1 MKICIIHSYYADQ
14 DRSGENNVVGA
25 QISVLTEIGHEVMV
39 FSNSTVEEQK
49 RRFFHLRAATNVI
62 FGAGVNPQ
70 KNLDEFKPDVILMH
84 NLFPN
89 LSTKWLEKYGPIT
102 YSFKHNYRDVCASA
116 ILYRNK
122 SICLKCIDGSSFNAI
137 KFKCYKNSSVKT
149 APLAMRNSLNLKY
162 RKDLVYPH
170 KFLVLSNHMKN
181 LLLPSG
187 IDTDKFVVIPNFVED
202 SYLNLNFNLERN
214 NRWIAAGRLTEE
226 KGFQE
231 LIEYWPDK
239 YNLDVY
245 GTGQLLQRL
254 KALAAHKKNVSIKG
268 NLSRDTF
275 VKILPNY
282 TGAVMPSKW
291 YEPGP
296 LVVLEYLAAG
306 LPVISMG
313 AWSEVAGLDE
323 KFHIETTGHN
333 TEYYSVALEDYLF
346 ELTENRKIY
355 SELQRNKYL
364 TNYTPE
370 KWHER
375 LLRIISQ

>member
-39 FSNSTVEEQK
+39 FSNSTVEEQQ

-62 FGAGVNPQ
+62 FGAGDNPQ

-137 KFKCYKNSSVKT
+137 KFKCYKNSSIKT

-162 RKDLVYPH
+162 RKDLVHPH

-181 LLLPSG
+181 LLMPFG

-254 KALAAHKKNVSIKG
+254 KALAAHKKNVNIKG
-268 NLSRDTF
+268 SLSRETF

-333 TEYYSVALEDYLF
+333 TEYYSAALEDYLF